1 MSNHAADMVMNFAGV
16 VLAFAYV
23 MAAVIRVV
31 AAYFR
36 KSLRVTYL
44 ISSVACVALA
54 ANQIWLIASD
64 VQVSS
69 RIIFAQGS
77 ALALAASAI
86 IQPPLIVLKE
96 HRKGT
101 ILLPRAGPG

>member
-1 MSNHAADMVMNFAGV
+1 MSNHAADLVMNFAGI

-23 MAAVIRVV
+23 TAAAIRVF
-31 AAYFR
+31 AACLR

-44 ISSVACVALA
+44 ISAAACVALA
-54 ANQIWLIASD
+54 ANQIWLIISD

-86 IQPPLIVLKE
+86 IQPPLIVLRE

-101 ILLPRAGPG
+101 ILLPRADPG